1 MKRSKLLFVIFA
13 AAISAAALCACTD
26 DKPQESAKSGL
37 TGTYTYQET
46 LGVTEADAVRITHD
60 ENNAS
65 NRTISSTV
73 YPINSGLEGARV
85 SYNMDQ
91 RLKLKRDYTYEYE
104 YSVVLGNPGDWGQR
118 FASFT
123 VSIGGTFTYEKISDE
138 LYTVELSDPVRGTQS
153 GRSYRVTG
161 GGIYGLAMHDGDDF
175 SIDYEAI
182 SNAGMGYDKYVR
194 GRTVTVNKTDNVL
207 TDDIFFPDLLD
218 YLSAYGTY

>member
-60 ENNAS
+60 ENNALE
-65 NRTISSTV
+65 RAILSTV

-123 VSIGGTFTYEKISDE
+123 VSIGGTFTYEKISDG
-138 LYTVELSDPVRGTQS
+138 LYTVGLPLSFF
-153 GRSYRVTG
+153 GRAFRPRARHAERQIVPR
-161 GGIYGLAMHDGDDF
+161 DGRR
-175 SIDYEAI
+175 YLRARH
-182 SNAGMGYDKYVR
+182 AR
-194 GRTVTVNKTDNVL
+194 RRR
-207 TDDIFFPDLLD
+207 FFDRL
-218 YLSAYGTY
+218 